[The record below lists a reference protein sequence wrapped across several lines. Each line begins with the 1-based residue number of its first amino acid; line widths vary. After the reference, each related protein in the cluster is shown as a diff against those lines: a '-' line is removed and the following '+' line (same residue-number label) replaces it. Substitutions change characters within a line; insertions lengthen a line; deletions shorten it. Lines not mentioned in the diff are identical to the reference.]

1 MTNVKEVVSESV
13 NLVDEHIG
21 LLLQALNMVAD
32 GNIPVSELRNVMPHI
47 NGAAVVARK
56 VLNDI
61 PSVL

>member
-32 GNIPVSELRNVMPHI
+32 GNIHVSELRNAMPYI
-47 NGAAVVARK
+47 NGAAEVAKK